1 MIKFTIVNESLQ
13 ISRGTTIIL
22 LMPNL
27 YIGADSLSL
36 YENEPKIVLFNIAQ
50 SPSFLVFEGLLSD
63 CTDSNGTPFTINSFL
78 SFVASNFGNTVNSPS
93 SDGTN
98 GTTPYKLI
106 ATNSTNETNIKDTS
120 GNLYSIT
127 AIGLTSSVTYLK
139 LYNLDVV
146 PDFVTDIPVLTIPV
160 PANTQGAGV
169 TIPFLY
175 GINFSVGISFAI
187 TGLPADDDT
196 TSVDAGS
203 VIINLTYA

>member
-78 SFVASNFGNTVNSPS
+78 SFVASNFGNTVNTPS

-106 ATNSTNETNIKDTS
+106 STASTNSNVVKAS
-120 GNLYSIT
+120 GGNLYSII
-127 AIGLTSSVTYLK
+127 AIGQTSTIKYLK
-139 LYNLDVV
+139 IYNKATAPTVGTDVPLMTV
-146 PDFVTDIPVLTIPV
+146 PV
-160 PANTQGAGV
+160 PANVQGAGV
-169 TIPFLY
+169 SIAFTIGVNFPL
-175 GINFSVGISFAI
+175 GIGIAI
-187 TGLPADDDT
+187 TSGSADNDT
-196 TSVDAGS
+196 GVVGAGD
-203 VIINLTYA
+203 VILNLTYA

>member
-13 ISRGTTIIL
+13 ISRGTTIVL

-50 SPSFLVFEGLLSD
+50 SPSFIVFEGLLSE
-63 CTDSNGTPFTINSFL
+63 CTDSNDTPFTINSFL

-106 ATNSTNETNIKDTS
+106 STASTNSNVVKAS
-120 GNLYSIT
+120 GGNLYSII
-127 AIGLTSSVTYLK
+127 AIGQTSTIRYLK
-139 LYNLDVV
+139 LYNKATAPTVGTDV
-146 PDFVTDIPVLTIPV
+146 PLMTIPV
-160 PANTQGAGV
+160 PANVQGAGV
-169 TIPFLY
+169 SIA
-175 GINFSVGISFAI
+175 FAI
-187 TGLPADDDT
+187 GVNFPLGIGIAITSGSADNDTGA
-196 TSVDAGS
+196 VGAGD
-203 VIINLTYA
+203 VILNLTYA